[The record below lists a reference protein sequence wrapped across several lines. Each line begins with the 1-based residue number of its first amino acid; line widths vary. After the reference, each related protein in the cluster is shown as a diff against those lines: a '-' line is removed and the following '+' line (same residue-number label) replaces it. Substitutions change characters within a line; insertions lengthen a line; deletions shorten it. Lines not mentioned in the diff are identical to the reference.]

1 MICSVRMRAF
11 STLLGGPL
19 LGSASAAAF
28 AASVAC
34 GDAAPPRPP
43 LRVPEPPRV
52 VAGGAPEPPGVYQ
65 GKPRISRVDSDA
77 WPALLADLSR
87 PDAALERLAVP
98 DCLPEREGGVCTT
111 GLSLTAVALLNTAR
125 LEARGLA
132 FPGELYQGE
141 LDEGA
146 RVEIELPDKSACTTV
161 IAHGGGSIREVD
173 VFLATRTRDGLT
185 LLAPDQR
192 KGPSALVGGRDA
204 CILPP
209 PSSDPRALVRVR
221 SGKGLVVLGVFQRT
235 EGAR

>member
-1 MICSVRMRAF
+1 MRAL
-11 STLLGGPL
+11 STLLGRLL
-19 LGSASAAAF
+19 LGSAAAAL
-28 AASVAC
+28 AATVAC
-34 GDAAPPRPP
+34 GEPASSRPP
-43 LRVPEPPRV
+43 LRIPEPPRI

-65 GKPRISRVDSDA
+65 GKPRLSRVDSDA

-87 PDAALERLAVP
+87 PEGVLERLALP

-132 FPGELYQGE
+132 FPGDLYQGE
-141 LDEGA
+141 LEEGA
-146 RVEIELPDKSACTTV
+146 RFEVELADPSACTTL
-161 IAHGGGSIREVD
+161 IAHGGGSIQEVD
-173 VFLATRTRDGLT
+173 VFLATRTSDGLT

-209 PSSDPRALVRVR
+209 PSSDPRAVVRVR
-221 SGKGLVVLGVFQRT
+221 KGKGLVVFGVFQRRA
-235 EGAR
+235 G